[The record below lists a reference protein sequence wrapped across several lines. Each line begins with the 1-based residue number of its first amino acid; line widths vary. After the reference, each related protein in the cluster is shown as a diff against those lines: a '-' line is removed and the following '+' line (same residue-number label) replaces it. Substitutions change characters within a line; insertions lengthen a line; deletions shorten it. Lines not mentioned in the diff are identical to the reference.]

1 MKKII
6 TLVVTILTIGTTYA
20 QQDAMYTHYM
30 YNTLAVNPAYAGSRD
45 AFTITLLGRK
55 QWVNFDGA
63 PVTQTLTLHSPIMKN
78 KMGLGLSLIND
89 KIGPT
94 NTTSLY
100 GDYAY
105 KLKVSTKGTLT
116 FGLKAGLNVMS
127 NNLSVIETEQL
138 NDNFFASN
146 IKSKLLPNFG
156 VGAYYSEEKM
166 YVGLSTPKL
175 LENNYSSNTVG
186 NTSSTSKEKRHYF
199 LIAGMVTKITDNV
212 LLKPTTFVKVTLGAP
227 IEGDVTATFILKRK
241 LNLGLMF
248 RTGDALGA
256 LIGYNFNDQFTAG
269 YSFDWS
275 YGLKTGKYNGGSH
288 EIMLR
293 YDLIFKNENKII
305 SPRYF

>member
-6 TLVVTILTIGTTYA
+6 TLVIATLIVGITQA

-55 QWVNFDGA
+55 QWVGFDGA
-63 PVTQTLTLHSPIMKN
+63 PITQTLTLHSPIMKN
-78 KMGLGLSLIND
+78 KMGLGLSIIND

-94 NTTSLY
+94 HTTSLY

-105 KLKVSTKGTLT
+105 KIKLNNKGTLS

-127 NNLSVIETEQL
+127 NNLATIETEQI
-138 NDNFFASN
+138 NDNFFATN
-146 IKSKLLPNFG
+146 AKSKLLPNFG
-156 VGAYYSEEKM
+156 VGLYYSEQKF
-166 YVGLSTPKL
+166 YIGLSTPKL
-175 LENNYSSNTVG
+175 LENNFKSNTIG

-199 LIAGMVTKITDNV
+199 VIAGTVLKLNDNI
-212 LLKPTTFVKVTLGAP
+212 LLKPTTFVKVTTGAP
-227 IEGDVTATFILKRK
+227 IEGDVTATFILKQK
-241 LNLGLMF
+241 LNAGLMF

-256 LIGYNFNDQFTAG
+256 LIGYNFNDKFTAG
-269 YSFDWS
+269 YSYDWS
-275 YGLKTGKYNGGSH
+275 YALKTGKYNSGSH

-293 YDLIFKNENKII
+293 YDLMFKNENKII